1 MYDFNSML
9 FWYKFIFLVELISG
23 YMLLISRL
31 RLKKGI
37 LWRAA
42 VLFAA
47 MFAVAFAIPILAY
60 NALFLSG
67 LMLFLF
73 VLVLFGSKF
82 CLDENWSTVIFVGL
96 FAYTV
101 QHISYQLYTLIC
113 NLLNVGGNIYAN
125 SVENAFDWLSALVF
139 ISAHVFIY
147 VISWAVLTYR
157 LRNLDTLVINRNRLI
172 LLSVFIL
179 LADVILNA
187 VVVYGVPSA
196 SKIAL
201 NIFAVYNILSCVFAL
216 FVQFL
221 MLSEEHYETELKIVE
236 SLWQKDK
243 ERYELSKE
251 NIEIINTKCHDL
263 RHRIRAARSRP
274 IIDEQEL
281 AEIEKAVNI
290 YEEHLDTG
298 NKVVDVIIAEESFYC
313 RNNDIKL
320 ICMIDGKRLSFMH
333 KGDVYSLLQNGIHNA
348 IDAVS
353 AVEDEDKRVVRVMIK
368 QVDEMV
374 SIHVENYYDDKE
386 EIIFENGLPKTK
398 KDKNY
403 HGFGMRS
410 IKMICEKYGGSVL
423 ASAEDG
429 IFNLDMIIPTPR
441 ELTDFE

>member
-9 FWYKFIFLVELISG
+9 FWYKFIFLAELIFG

-31 RLKKGI
+31 RLRKGI
-37 LWRAA
+37 LWRAP
-42 VLFAA
+42 VFFIA

-73 VLVLFGSKF
+73 ALVLVGSKF
-82 CLDENWSTVIFVGL
+82 CVDENWSTLLFVGM

-125 SVENAFDWLSALVF
+125 SVENSFDLLSSLVF
-139 ISAHVFIY
+139 VSSHVFIY
-147 VISWAVLTYR
+147 VIAWAVLTYR
-157 LRNLDTLVINRNRLI
+157 LRKVDTLVLTRNRLI
-172 LLSVFIL
+172 LLSIFIL
-179 LADVILNA
+179 LTDVILNS
-187 VVVYGVPSA
+187 VVVYNVPRTSTV
-196 SKIAL
+196 AL

-221 MLSEEHYETELKIVE
+221 MLSEEHYETELKVVE

-274 IIDEQEL
+274 IIDEHEL
-281 AEIEKAVNI
+281 ADIEKAVNI

-313 RNNDIKL
+313 HNNNIDL

-333 KGDVYSLLQNGIHNA
+333 KGDIYSLLQNAIHNA

-353 AVEDEDKRVVRVMIK
+353 AVEDADRRVVRVMIRK
-368 QVDEMV
+368 VDEMV
-374 SIHVENYYDDKE
+374 SIHVENYYNTFE
-386 EIIFENGLPKTK
+386 EIKFEDGLPLSK

-410 IKMICEKYGGSVL
+410 IKMICEKYGGSVCVT
-423 ASAEDG
+423 AEDG
-429 IFNLDMIIPTPR
+429 IFNLDMMIPVPKD
-441 ELTDFE
+441 LADCA